1 MEPVAADERR
11 LWEAYRSE
19 GDTEAQQRLFSR
31 YVPWA
36 RAVARDVYRR
46 ARVPQMDWA
55 DYAQNATI
63 GLLEAMGRFDVG
75 RGIDFVAYAKP
86 RVRGAVFN
94 GLRLFLADGR
104 VPDIQNRWRDRTGSF
119 DAPDRDDPLD
129 EVVESVVG
137 LGLGFLL
144 DANAAADQFVSHVD
158 ASMDAE
164 RQEMDELLAAAV
176 LCLAGRERLV
186 VTLHYHQHMAFVDIA
201 ALLGLTK
208 GRISQIHKA
217 ALGRLRSHLCRTTQ
231 LHLSA

>member
-1 MEPVAADERR
+1 MDPATTEERR
-11 LWEAYRSE
+11 LWEAYRAD
-19 GDTEAQQRLFSR
+19 GNADAQQWLFFR

-63 GLLEAMGRFDVG
+63 GLLEAMGRFDPD
-75 RGIDFVAYAKP
+75 RGIDFVAYAKQ
-86 RVRGAVFN
+86 RVRRAVFN
-94 GLRLFLADGR
+94 GLRLFLADGK
-104 VPDIQNRWRDRTGSF
+104 VPDSQHRWRDRASSF
-119 DAPDRDDPLD
+119 DAPGRDNPLE
-129 EVVESVVG
+129 EVVESVIG

-144 DANAAADQFVSHVD
+144 DSNAAADQFISPFD
-158 ASMDAE
+158 ASMNAE

-176 LCLAGRERLV
+176 SCLSGQERLV

-208 GRISQIHKA
+208 GRISQVHKA
-217 ALGRLRSHLCRTTQ
+217 ALGRLRVLLGQTAQ